1 MDLKRVYSYF
11 VNIPNIFMIL
21 SVNGPLLLITDMSFL
36 IDLFIKLILSIT
48 LHTPYDTEMK
58 VEGVSNC

>member
-1 MDLKRVYSYF
+1 M
-11 VNIPNIFMIL
+11 NIPNIFMIL